1 MREGLHEGAE
11 PEDPGVK
18 ADDLLL
24 PGAVDDPLPLLRDLL
39 ASGFA
44 RSPCELDPH
53 LAPQPCQEFRHSLVT
68 DKP

>member
-24 PGAVDDPLPLLRDLL
+24 PGAVDDTLPLLRELL
-39 ASGFA
+39 AYGLACSFPEPFA
-44 RSPCELDPH
+44 LDPH
-53 LAPQPCQEFRHSLVT
+53 LTHLAP
-68 DKP
+68 